1 MKITDLLNE
10 APKKSK
16 ASKTKSNPN
25 DSWVKKA
32 DDAVRGS
39 FPMQAIQT
47 MQGAIGRPGPSEKKV
62 DDKKTVT
69 KKGTKVVTKPVANRK
84 IEVLDPSNKPT
95 VAVFKTP
102 RKEIYSWDPVQK
114 QWNGNTEDGRSLK
127 PLDVKRGVKF
137 YNSIKDPKMK
147 DANESINVKG
157 HILKEGGNIFPGTAD
172 FDQKLIPDM
181 MKQINGVM
189 TKAGVKALPIGS
201 GATPTPGKMSGDLDM
216 IADAGQLIKNLKAPD
231 VKTAKIE
238 LEKMFQQAGFE
249 TKKTGQIVHVKTT
262 IGDTPQQVDI
272 MVVDNGETASKFH
285 VHDIPKGSPYKGVHK
300 QIMIADLAKEKGFK
314 WSPYK
319 GLVNRDTNELVSNDL
334 ENIAKQLI
342 GPNATASDL
351 GSVESIL
358 AKMPSAKEIVDKY
371 EADPNSAWMKKKI
384 QTQENEIIN
393 ALRRI

>member
-1 MKITDLLNE
+1 MKINDLLSE

-16 ASKTKSNPN
+16 APKVKSNPD

-32 DDAVRGS
+32 DDWVRGS
-39 FPMQAIQT
+39 FPMKAIQT
-47 MQGAIGRPGPSEKKV
+47 MQGAIGRPGPSEKPSI
-62 DDKKTVT
+62 DDPKNKKKVT
-69 KKGTKVVTKPVANRK
+69 KKVVKKKP
-84 IEVLDPSNKPT
+84 
-95 VAVFKTP
+95 
-102 RKEIYSWDPVQK
+102 
-114 QWNGNTEDGRSLK
+114 
-127 PLDVKRGVKF
+127 
-137 YNSIKDPKMK
+137 
-147 DANESINVKG
+147 DANKTVVSRNDKINPSKIPSVAGFTEKGTGYQYAPDKDLWISNDGSQALTGKDGALRFNQVDSKQRYYVKESI
-157 HILKEGGNIFPGTAD
+157 ITEGGNIFPGTAD
-172 FDQKLIPDM
+172 FDQKLIPSM

-201 GATPTPGKMSGDLDM
+201 GATPQAGKMSGDLDM

-285 VHDIPKGSPYKGVHK
+285 VHDLPKGSPYKGVHK
-300 QIMIADLAKEKGFK
+300 QIMIADLAKEAGFK

-334 ENIAKQLI
+334 DNIAKQLI
-342 GPNATASDL
+342 GANATAKDL

-358 AKMPSAKEIVDKY
+358 AKMPSAKEIVDKN

-384 QTQENEIIN
+384 QTQENEIID

>member
-1 MKITDLLNE
+1 MKINDLLNE
-10 APKKSK
+10 APKKS
-16 ASKTKSNPN
+16 SNKD

-32 DDAVRGS
+32 DDYVRGS
-39 FPMQAIQT
+39 FPMKAIQT
-47 MQGAIGRPGPSEKKV
+47 MQGVVGTRGPDEKKT
-62 DDKKTVT
+62 DQKKVVT
-69 KKGTKVVTKPVANRK
+69 KKGKRTVTKQKPSLSTK
-84 IEVLDPSNKPT
+84 DKLDPQNMPS
-95 VAVFKTP
+95 VAIFKTP
-102 RKEIYSWDPVQK
+102 KGEIYSWQPDK
-114 QWNGNTEDGRSLK
+114 NHWRGNTEDGKLLK
-127 PLDVKRGVKF
+127 PLDVKRGVKL
-137 YNSIKDPKMK
+137 YNLTNDPKMK
-147 DANESINVKG
+147 DVAES
-157 HILKEGGNIFPGTAD
+157 ILKEGGNIFQGTAD

-201 GATPTPGKMSGDLDM
+201 GASPTPGKMSGDLDM
-216 IADAGQLIKNLKAPD
+216 IADAGKLIQKLNAPD

-249 TKKTGQIVHVKTT
+249 TKKTGQIVHVKTN
-262 IGDTPQQVDI
+262 IGDTAQQVDI
-272 MVVDNGETASKFH
+272 MVVDNGETAQKFH

-334 ENIAKQLI
+334 DNIAKQLI

-371 EADPNSAWMKKKI
+371 EADPNSPWMKKKPK
-384 QTQENEIIN
+384 QESNEIID